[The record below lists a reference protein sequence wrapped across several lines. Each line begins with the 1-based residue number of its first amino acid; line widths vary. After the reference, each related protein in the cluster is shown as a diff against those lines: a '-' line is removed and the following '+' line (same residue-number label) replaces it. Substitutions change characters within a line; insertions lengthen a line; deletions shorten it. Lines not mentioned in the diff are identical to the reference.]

1 VKEPAEMEVA
11 SVFEEVATRNA
22 VIADV
27 TVAFEIPATIE
38 IVIPIGTIV
47 QVPTVVPVAKT
58 VAILVKVLAAG
69 FV

>member
-1 VKEPAEMEVA
+1 VKEAAEMEVA
-11 SVFEEVATRNA
+11 PVFEEVAARNTT
-22 VIADV
+22 IADV
-27 TVAFEIPATIE
+27 AVAFEIPVTTE

-58 VAILVKVLAAG
+58 VAIPVEVPATG

>member
-1 VKEPAEMEVA
+1 MKEPAEMEVA

-22 VIADV
+22 AIADV

>member
-27 TVAFEIPATIE
+27 TVAFEIPAIDRNRDPDRHDCTGADRC
-38 IVIPIGTIV
+38 PGR
-47 QVPTVVPVAKT
+47 
-58 VAILVKVLAAG
+58 
-69 FV
+69 